1 MMPSNETETEWH
13 IFKNKA
19 GEKISEYISANDL
32 EAEGWEEKFAKF
44 LHQELITIPK
54 YEELCSGWSVNFK
67 PDDGSLVH
75 IDLAE
80 RPIYKWHRI
89 TIGK

>member
-1 MMPSNETETEWH
+1 MHQNNTMETEWQQ
-13 IFKNKA
+13 FKNKV
-19 GEKISEYISANDL
+19 GDKISGYISANDL
-32 EAEGWEEKFAKF
+32 EAEGWEDNFAKF
-44 LHQELITIPK
+44 LHKELSTIPK

-67 PDDGSLVH
+67 PEDGSLVH